1 MTLREPH
8 NNTARF
14 FHTRPLLALELSS
27 PAQVVGYD
35 DFATSC
41 NADLTCPVLLRLLSR
56 FPIQTRRAFVPDQFS
71 EYGNPE
77 QAAGK
82 ERRLGTPILAGP
94 ARGGGRRADRGTTTN
109 RRDHS
114 PSSQGL
120 GCSLL
125 RRAGE
130 PLSCVQ
136 CGKVPRSE
144 PQRKTRKNAGCPQSC
159 RAGNSAL
166 WPRSYGRSIR
176 PRLSVKSLVAA
187 IVQQSDGC
195 RENSSR
201 RPS

>member
-1 MTLREPH
+1 MTPREPH

-35 DFATSC
+35 DLATSC
-41 NADLTCPVLLRLLSR
+41 NAHLTCPVLLRLLSR
-56 FPIQTRRAFVPDQFS
+56 AAIQTRCAFVPHLFS
-71 EYGNPE
+71 ESENIE
-77 QAAGK
+77 RAAGK
-82 ERRLGTPILAGP
+82 ERRLGMPILAGP
-94 ARGGGRRADRGTTTN
+94 ARGGGRRADRGTITN

-120 GCSLL
+120 GCSSL

-144 PQRKTRKNAGCPQSC
+144 PQRKTRKN
-159 RAGNSAL
+159 
-166 WPRSYGRSIR
+166 
-176 PRLSVKSLVAA
+176 
-187 IVQQSDGC
+187 
-195 RENSSR
+195 
-201 RPS
+201 